1 MCSRK
6 TSYRHHGWCALSRP
20 DNTSASQH
28 QTADYAVFASPDF
41 EANDYA
47 NAILAGEPYPPQPGA
62 SKANKPPGLEPAA
75 EDISIAL
82 GKLDTG
88 IEDVSKQIKNVV
100 RVSRLALVLLSRRRD
115 LQRHRSL
122 CIMKG
127 YSYRQLVW
135 ATWRVRLVPCG
146 LD

>member
-1 MCSRK
+1 M
-6 TSYRHHGWCALSRP
+6 
-20 DNTSASQH
+20 
-28 QTADYAVFASPDF
+28 FASPDF

-62 SKANKPPGLEPAA
+62 SKTNKAPGLEPAA

-88 IEDVSKQIKNVV
+88 IEDVSRQIKNVV
-100 RVSRLALVLLSRRRD
+100 RVHPLALVLLSRRRD

>member
-100 RVSRLALVLLSRRRD
+100 RVYPLARLLLSRRRN
-115 LQRHRSL
+115 LQRCRSP
-122 CIMKG
+122 CTMKV
-127 YSYRQLVW
+127 YSSRLLAW
-135 ATWRVRLVPCG
+135 ATSRIHLVPCG
-146 LD
+146 VD